1 MDQQQ
6 SKIVDAQL
14 QTMFIVERTL
24 GAVTKAGGS
33 GGMVQLGWK
42 WIMVIRVYPRLLV
55 QEAW

>member
-6 SKIVDAQL
+6 SKIVDIQL

-33 GGMVQLGWK
+33 GGMLQLGWK
-42 WIMVIRVYPRLLV
+42 WIILIRGHTRRLV
-55 QEAW
+55 